1 MWTRIVGL
9 SGGNITVKTAV
20 TEQNGKRGMRITWVC
35 MKSQYR
41 GRIACWYSSS
51 GSNFWGGA
59 RNMKYQL
66 PRSVSI
72 FLWLLF
78 TNQGAWPLAPFPRIL
93 DCILSFKYCIAYIYV
108 TTFDSVPCKI
118 GAGLTQCT
126 FYRLKQRETQQNSLI
141 RLLQPFTSHIYSQR
155 YHSSLWNMSQTSQT
169 SQISQISHNSQFS
182 QFSRK
187 KAGFRPETPV
197 WDVQLHSQPV
207 SYTEKPGWTQT
218 TTIEWQRLEI

>member
-1 MWTRIVGL
+1 MIGYL
-9 SGGNITVKTAV
+9 SCYHH
-20 TEQNGKRGMRITWVC
+20 WVII
-35 MKSQYR
+35 Y
-41 GRIACWYSSS
+41 
-51 GSNFWGGA
+51 
-59 RNMKYQL
+59 L
-66 PRSVSI
+66 
-72 FLWLLF
+72 
-78 TNQGAWPLAPFPRIL
+78 
-93 DCILSFKYCIAYIYV
+93 IAYIIYYIIYV

-126 FYRLKQRETQQNSLI
+126 FYGLEQRETQQNSLI
-141 RLLQPFTSHIYSQR
+141 RLLQPHRSHIYSQR

-169 SQISQISHNSQFS
+169 SQISQFSQFS

-218 TTIEWQRLEI
+218 TTIEWQRLEIQLENSIFTHTAFNQ